1 MLWITTILVI
11 SCIYYF
17 VIFIDV
23 KTNYRYSRELLDSF
37 TEWFRDESGTVKA
50 PNNAIFAQLYK
61 IVYNKEKHLIQ
72 HYDRVGSALI
82 SNDIDVV
89 ASFPTKVS
97 KIFPTEFFILENL
110 VDYFEFQ
117 YKELTSIRFI
127 IRIPLFLP
135 QKLIEYLKLSSS
147 DGIKH
152 FFNFIY
158 WIFTIVQFI
167 YGPLKELL
175 LIFIK

>member
-23 KTNYRYSRELLDSF
+23 KTNYRYSRELYNSF
-37 TEWFRDESGTVKA
+37 TEWFQDESGTVKS
-50 PNNAIFAQLYK
+50 PNNALFAQLYK
-61 IVYNKEKHLIQ
+61 IVYNKNSHPLQ

-82 SNDIDVV
+82 SNNIDVI
-89 ASFPTKVS
+89 ASFPTKVP
-97 KIFPTEFFILENL
+97 KIVPTEFFILENL

-127 IRIPLFLP
+127 IGIPLFLP

-147 DGIKH
+147 VGLKH

-158 WIFTIVQFI
+158 WIFTIIQFI